1 MTLKL
6 LRLTILLG
14 FCTGF
19 LGGCGEKQPASGPT
33 PIASSTPVAT
43 PIGERKGEPREGG
56 PPMSSRHGSG
66 SGQVASGSITQGSGK
81 APGNLDDSEVESPQ
95 EWRKKHSPKKRS
107 FKDFHELK
115 GYEEARSV
123 RPQPL
128 TRINVESGKELF
140 KSACAACHKLDG
152 SPVRTNSALIRY
164 NMADLSLPQKY
175 KYGYEPKAI
184 YRSIA
189 YGCPAPPMGGS
200 KGVYTEQE
208 IWDVV
213 NFIQSIQ
220 KRGFR

>member
-1 MTLKL
+1 MTLRL

-14 FCTGF
+14 FSLSLLC
-19 LGGCGEKQPASGPT
+19 GCGEKQPVSSPT
-33 PIASSTPVAT
+33 PTLSSTPGAGHAVR
-43 PIGERKGEPREGG
+43 RKGELAETGSSSL
-56 PPMSSRHGSG
+56 SSRRGNSSETLASNGSPTRT
-66 SGQVASGSITQGSGK
+66 GQE
-81 APGNLDDSEVESPQ
+81 PDDSEVESPE
-95 EWRKKHSPKKRS
+95 EWRRRHSGKKRS

-115 GYEEARSV
+115 GYEEARYV
-123 RPQPL
+123 RPQPV
-128 TRINVESGKELF
+128 TPTNVESGKELF

-152 SPVRTNSALIRY
+152 SPVRTNPALIRY

-208 IWDVV
+208 IWDIV

-220 KRGFR
+220 KRTYR